1 MSWDERSTDAYFSAA
16 RIHDVA
22 SPTSQSVSSAH
33 TDRLVVRRISQTAAG
48 RSSEDPGEGE
58 TWLASE
64 RAR

>member
-1 MSWDERSTDAYFSAA
+1 MHISVRHGYTTWR
-16 RIHDVA
+16 HQPV
-22 SPTSQSVSSAH
+22 SQSVSSAH